1 MHGCRRWLSLI
12 GIGSLLI
19 AGVQAQSSKSPEVS
33 LSGVL
38 RVQWSDRAE
47 ASGMDGFDVRLAR
60 IAAEFRHPQNLQGR
74 LSVEFAGGTSAQE
87 ARLLDA
93 YGRWQASKSLTL
105 WAGQML
111 LPLFYDVRTSVTRI
125 EALERTNLVN
135 TYFAGA
141 RGRGIALDYAVAPPL
156 VLQVGLWNSL
166 TNNDPQATTRGA
178 RAHAMASLNLRYE
191 RGDYQA
197 NIGGL
202 WGERPGFQTRD
213 PQNNPL
219 IVPSATRRTWYIE
232 QELRLR
238 RPHLTLRGTYLEGR
252 DRNPTGGVSAPQFL
266 NPSNY
271 RATTLYGVYRLRPDQ
286 QIALRWEDFDPD
298 TARQGDSL
306 RTLGL
311 FYHYFPMQG
320 VRLTLGYEWAETSS
334 RHRAICAVQYQ
345 F

>member
-1 MHGCRRWLSLI
+1 MHGCNRWLILM

-19 AGVQAQSSKSPEVS
+19 AGVQAQGSKSPEVS

-38 RVQWSDRAE
+38 RVQWSDRAN
-47 ASGMDGFDVRLAR
+47 ASGTDGFDVRLAR
-60 IAAEFRHPQNLQGR
+60 IAAEVRRPQNVQGR
-74 LSVEFAGGTSAQE
+74 ISVEFAAGASAHE
-87 ARLLDA
+87 AQLLDA
-93 YGRWQASKSLTL
+93 YGRWQASRSLAL

-141 RGRGIALDYAVAPPL
+141 RGRGIALDYMVAPSTM
-156 VLQVGLWNSL
+156 LQVGLWNSL

-178 RAHAMASLNLRYE
+178 RAHVMASLNLRYE
-191 RGDYQA
+191 TSNYQA
-197 NIGGL
+197 NLGGL

-219 IVPSATRRTWYIE
+219 LVPSATRRTWYLE

-238 RPHLTLRGTYLEGR
+238 QPQLTLRGTYLEGR

-266 NPSNY
+266 TPSDY
-271 RATTLYGVYRLRPDQ
+271 RAITVYAIYQARHDQ

-298 TARQGDSL
+298 TARQGNSL

-320 VRLTLGYEWAETSS
+320 VRLTLGYEWAEMPT
-334 RHRAICAVQYQ
+334 RHRAIGAVQYQ